1 MKHIKKSS
9 FRKRSRRG
17 KRKFKISRSLK
28 SKNGGQNNLKT
39 LIIICSKSPNDNLY
53 NCVEELYKIQMNDN
67 TKICIVD
74 SDSDN
79 FDNYNKVKEKYPSVD
94 IQYAKNKN
102 YEYGAYKYAYNLY
115 PNYDIYICIQD
126 TLICTKKIDLTI
138 VDNNNAYIYFHF
150 GGFAYNT
157 DKKPYKQYAI
167 KLLEGVNLNYKDII
181 DTPFNLSTHNS
192 FIVNKHVMKNIF
204 ETLVHPPI
212 NKDDSCA
219 YERIFGL
226 YFILKNIKT
235 HELLNYFTKIYGGRV

>member
-1 MKHIKKSS
+1 MKHTKKSS
-9 FRKRSRRG
+9 FRKRSRRD
-17 KRKFKISRSLK
+17 KISRSFK
-28 SKNGGQNNLKT
+28 SKKRGGQNNLKTLKPLKT
-39 LIIICSKSPNDNLY
+39 LIIICSKSPNPNLY
-53 NCVEELYKIQMNDN
+53 NCVEQLYKIQMDDN
-67 TKICIVD
+67 TNICIVD

-79 FDNYNKVKEKYPSVD
+79 FDIYNKLKEKYPSVD

-126 TLICTKKIDLTI
+126 TLTCTKKIDLTI
-138 VDNNNAYIYFHF
+138 VDNNNVYTYFHF
-150 GGFAYNT
+150 GGFT
-157 DKKPYKQYAI
+157 THIDIKQYAI

-192 FIVNKHVMKNIF
+192 FIVNKYIMKNIF
-204 ETLVHPPI
+204 ETLVNPPI

-235 HELLNYFTKIYGGRV
+235 HELSNHFTKNNGGRL